1 MLPLTQINAFGWP
14 NSYRLA
20 NPHIELVVTT
30 DIGPRLVRFG
40 AVGGPN
46 LLGVNPALQG
56 QTGGDAWQ
64 PYGGHRLWQA
74 PETML
79 TTYAPDN
86 APATLEQHADRVR
99 VTGPVEPTTGLQ
111 KEMDLRLA
119 PDAPRLEITHR
130 LYNHNRWP
138 LRLAPWALT
147 VVAEGGTAVLP
158 LAPRRPHGPGTL
170 VPDGQLTLW
179 PYTDLADPRWTWG
192 TRYLLARQ
200 DPARAAYQ
208 KIGLA
213 PARAEDAWLAYQLN
227 GQALVKAM
235 RWDSCAQY
243 PDRNT
248 PLQIFVND
256 SILEMETLGPLAEV
270 APHSH
275 VEHVE
280 RWLFL
285 DDVPAVRGDA
295 EVAAHLAPR
304 VEAWL
309 SAGSA

>member
-1 MLPLTQINAFGWP
+1 MLSLTQVNAFGWP

-46 LLGVNPALQG
+46 LLGLDPALQG

-74 PETML
+74 PETLL

-86 APATLEQHADRVR
+86 APAKLEQLGDRVR

-111 KEMDLRLA
+111 KVLDLQLA

-130 LYNHNRWP
+130 IHNHSRWP

-147 VVAEGGTAVLP
+147 VVAPGGTAVLA
-158 LAPRRPHGPGTL
+158 LAPRRPHGPDTL

-192 TRYLLARQ
+192 PRYLLARQ
-200 DPARAAYQ
+200 DPAQAAFQ

-213 PARAEDAWLAYQLN
+213 PARAVDAWLAYVLN

-235 RWDSCAQY
+235 DWDPRAEY

-248 PLQIFVND
+248 PLQIFVNA
-256 SILEMETLGPLAEV
+256 SILELETLGPLADV
-270 APHSH
+270 PPDGC
-275 VEHVE
+275 VEHGE
-280 RWLFL
+280 RWLLL
-285 DDVPAVRGDA
+285 DGIPALRGDA
-295 EVAAHLAPR
+295 DVAAHLAPR

-309 SAGSA
+309 GAGT